1 MSAAATPDAVVLAAA
16 NHLLRQEGWPLAR
29 LRPFAGRRARLAL
42 ANFALTLRIA
52 DDGSFVAVEG
62 NGDEGAAPADV
73 RLQLPAT
80 ALGELLQGP
89 EAVMAQAHVEGNA
102 EFAEVLGQVL
112 RNLRW
117 DIEDDLAK
125 LLGDVAAHRL
135 HRAARSIGEQLV
147 DGARRLQDNLAEY
160 LAHESGLVVSRAE
173 GARQGTAIAALA
185 NATEGLAGRLARL
198 EERARSKPDAPH

>member
-1 MSAAATPDAVVLAAA
+1 MSATTPDAVVLAAA

-42 ANFALTLRIA
+42 ANFVLTLRIA
-52 DDGSFVAVEG
+52 DDGSFTAAEA
-62 NGDEGAAPADV
+62 DGAEEATVPDV

-125 LLGDVAAHRL
+125 VIGDVAAHRL
-135 HRAARSIGEQLV
+135 HRAARSVGEQLV
-147 DGARRLQDNLAEY
+147 DGARRLQDNVAEY

-173 GARQGTAIAALA
+173 SARQGTAIAAVA
-185 NATEGLAGRLARL
+185 NATDGLAGRLARL
-198 EERARSKPDAPH
+198 EELARGRTGGPG

>member
-1 MSAAATPDAVVLAAA
+1 MSAATPDTVVLAAA

-29 LRPFAGRRARLAL
+29 LRPFAGRSARLAL

-52 DDGSFVAVEG
+52 DDGSFVAADG
-62 NGDEGAAPADV
+62 SGADGTAPDV
-73 RLQLPAT
+73 SLQLPAT

-125 LLGDVAAHRL
+125 VIGDVAAHRL
-135 HRAARSIGEQLV
+135 HRTARSVGEQLV

-160 LAHESGLVVSRAE
+160 LAHESGVVVSRAE

-185 NATEGLAGRLARL
+185 NATDGLAGRLTRL
-198 EERARSKPDAPH
+198 EEKARGKAGGPG

>member
-1 MSAAATPDAVVLAAA
+1 VSAGTAPAALVLAAA

-52 DDGSFVAVEG
+52 DDGSFAE
-62 NGDEGAAPADV
+62 AAEATAPDV

-80 ALGELLQGP
+80 ALGELLDGP
-89 EAVMAQAHVEGNA
+89 EALMAQAHVEGNA
-102 EFAEVLGQVL
+102 EFAEILGQVL

-125 LLGDVAAHRL
+125 LIGDVPAHRL
-135 HRAARSIGEQLV
+135 HRLARSAGEQLV
-147 DGARRLQDNLAEY
+147 SGARRLQDNVAEY
-160 LAHESGLVVSRAE
+160 LAQESGLLVPRTE
-173 GARQGTAIAALA
+173 GARQGTAIAAVA
-185 NATEGLAGRLARL
+185 NATDGLATRIARL
-198 EERARSKPDAPH
+198 EAARRP